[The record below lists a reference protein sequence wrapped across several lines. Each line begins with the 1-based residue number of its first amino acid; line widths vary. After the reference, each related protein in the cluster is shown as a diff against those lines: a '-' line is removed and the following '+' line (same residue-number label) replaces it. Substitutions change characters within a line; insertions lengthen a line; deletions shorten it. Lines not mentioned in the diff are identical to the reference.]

1 LQLFTIHIASN
12 QLIKIN
18 TSFKVFQLNYPI
30 LMEIKL
36 KKNLRGESEK
46 KIDNNNGRDAPQ

>member
-1 LQLFTIHIASN
+1 VQLFTIHIASN

-18 TSFKVFQLNYPI
+18 TLFKVFQLNYPI